1 MDKVKLSIIIPVYNE
16 INTVSEIIRQVKN
29 EPHDKEI
36 IIIDDCSNDGTRE
49 LLQGI
54 DENDIRVIFNQEN
67 KGKGNALRQ
76 AFPLVTGDI
85 VIIQDADLEYYP
97 DEYGNLIEK
106 ILQDKADVVYGS
118 RFLGAHRVFHFYHY
132 AGNLAIN
139 LMTNVLLNTNLT
151 DLMTGYKAFKQ
162 EVIKKIILESDG
174 FGIETEITAE
184 VFKRGYK
191 VYETPISYNG
201 RGYDEGKKIRWI
213 DFFKCLYWLIRSIS
227 RGIDVG
233 QDTLLKMRLM
243 VNNNIWSY
251 NKIKPFLGKNVLETG
266 SGIGTFSNYL
276 AGKDRDVVF
285 SDINNEYL
293 KYLKNRFISNP
304 RVKIIK
310 ADVSK
315 LQESIPAEQFD
326 TVVSINVLEHIDTC
340 DESLRGFYGI
350 LEKNGLLLLIVP
362 AHKALFSLMDKRLG
376 HYRRFSRKELAQKL
390 EAAGFSVEKC
400 EYMNFLSAIGWF
412 AAFNILKKQTMPRFT
427 IICADKLIPLT
438 AFLEKY
444 IRFPFG
450 LSVFVV
456 ARKK

>member
-16 INTVSEIIRQVKN
+16 INTILEVIRQVKQ

-36 IIIDDCSNDGTRE
+36 IIVDDCSNDGTRE

-54 DENDIRVIFNQEN
+54 HDNDIRVIFNEEN
-67 KGKGNALRQ
+67 KGKGNALKQ

-106 ILQDKADVVYGS
+106 ILQGKADVVYGS

-132 AGNLAIN
+132 VGNLAIN
-139 LMTNVLLNTNLT
+139 FMANVLLNTNLT
-151 DLMTGYKAFKQ
+151 DLMTGYKAFKS
-162 EVIKKIILESDG
+162 EVVRKIILEADG
-174 FGIETEITAE
+174 FGIETEITVE

-201 RGYDEGKKIRWI
+201 RGYDEGKKIRWT

-266 SGIGTFSNYL
+266 SGIGTFSKYL

-304 RVKIIK
+304 RVKVVK
-310 ADVSK
+310 ADASK
-315 LQESIPAEQFD
+315 PQESFSAEQFD
-326 TVVSINVLEHIDTC
+326 TVISINVLEHLDTS
-340 DESLRGFYGI
+340 DESLLGLCGI
-350 LEKNGLLLLIVP
+350 LEKGGLLLLIVP

-376 HYRRFSRKELAQKL
+376 HYRRFSRKGLKEKV
-390 EAAGFSVEKC
+390 EAAGFSVQKA

-412 AAFNILKKQTMPRFT
+412 IAFNIFKKQAMSRFT

-438 AFLEKY
+438 AFLERY
-444 IRFPFG
+444 IKFPFG
-450 LSVFVV
+450 LSVFLV
-456 ARKK
+456 AKKK